1 MSERPRVSILKC
13 NWDLCPVSASWF
25 GYRPSLPMNITFLA
39 IFTIAFT
46 AHVYLAVRYKTH
58 GFGICMSIA
67 CFLEISGYAGRILAY
82 TNPWSLPAFFIQIN
96 GVGLAPTFF
105 AAGIYLCLTRIVIA
119 YGARIS
125 RVQPKVYTYFFV
137 LCDIISLVIQA
148 PGGALSSIS
157 ASQGKPP
164 KLGAYVGLSGIC
176 FQVLALSIW
185 LGLGAEFALR
195 CRRVGMEAWD
205 PKYEKM
211 RNSWRFK
218 AFLAALGVAT
228 AALYVRSVYRIAE
241 LSGGYTGH
249 LAKDELAFCILEAV
263 MIAIL
268 SLVTAAFHPGY
279 GFGEDYV
286 LITEQKASYPR
297 PWKKNAFFMKDLKT
311 EEVIIELNE
320 ARKSFVRTDGV

>member
-1 MSERPRVSILKC
+1 MSDRNVSILDC
-13 NWDLCPVSASWF
+13 NWDLCPISASWF

-46 AHVYLAVRYKTH
+46 AHVFLAIRYKTQ

-67 CFLEISGYAGRILAY
+67 CFLEMSGYAGRILAY

-119 YGARIS
+119 YGAGIS

-137 LCDIISLVIQA
+137 ICDIVSLVIQA
-148 PGGALSSIS
+148 PGGAISSVS

-164 KLGAYVGLSGIC
+164 TLGAYIGLSGIC
-176 FQVLALSIW
+176 FQVLSLSIW
-185 LGLGAEFALR
+185 FGLGAEFAFR
-195 CRRVGMEAWD
+195 CRKVGVDAWD
-205 PKYEKM
+205 PKYEKL
-211 RNSWRFK
+211 RATWRFK
-218 AFLAALGVAT
+218 AFLVALGIAS

-241 LSGGYTGH
+241 LSEGYTGH

-279 GFGEDYV
+279 GFGEHYFP
-286 LITEQKASYPR
+286 ITEQKASYPR
-297 PWKKNAFFMKDLKT
+297 PWRRGAFFMKDLT
-311 EEVIIELNE
+311 SEEVLIEMNGQH
-320 ARKSFVRTDGV
+320 KPFVRTDGV

>member
-1 MSERPRVSILKC
+1 MSNNDVSILDC

-25 GYRPSLPMNITFLA
+25 GYRPSLPMNAIFLA
-39 IFTIAFT
+39 IFTIACT
-46 AHVYLAVRYKTH
+46 AHVFLAVRYKTQ

-67 CFLEISGYAGRILAY
+67 CFLEMSGYAGRILAY

-119 YGARIS
+119 YGAGIS

-137 LCDIISLVIQA
+137 ICDIVSLVIQA
-148 PGGALSSIS
+148 PGGAISSVS

-164 KLGAYVGLSGIC
+164 ILGAYIGLSGIC

-185 LGLGAEFALR
+185 LGLGVEFAFR
-195 CRRVGMEAWD
+195 CKKVGIGAWD
-205 PKYEKM
+205 PKYDM
-211 RNSWRFK
+211 LRTSWRFK
-218 AFLAALGVAT
+218 AFLVALGIAT

-263 MIAIL
+263 MIAVL

-279 GFGEDYV
+279 GFGEDYA
-286 LITEQKASYPR
+286 LITEQKSSYPR
-297 PWKKNAFFMKDLKT
+297 PWKRHAFFMKDLKS
-311 EEVIIELNE
+311 EEVLIEL
-320 ARKSFVRTDGV
+320 RGQHKSFVRTDGV